1 MARRKKKSGDD
12 FTENLWINTYSTC
25 ITVILAFFIFLFC
38 ITEKEQKKVD
48 FVAAKSK
55 GTYSHNN
62 SISAAQNNMNSNNN
76 SKDGIDNK
84 VDTLEPQDMF
94 KIVEDYVNSNSMKN
108 DVEVKNDSR
117 GVIIQVK
124 DSVLFESAKAD
135 LIPSSK
141 DLLDRIAKFISQVK
155 NNIEIEGHTDN
166 VPINT
171 FKFESNWELST
182 NRAVNVLRYFVEYK
196 KLDPKRFGAEGYG
209 EYRPLVSNDTPE
221 NRAQNRRINIII
233 LTSNKGE

>member
-48 FVAAKSK
+48 FVTAKSK
-55 GTYSHNN
+55 DTYSHNN
-62 SISAAQNNMNSNNN
+62 SIPVAQNNMNSNNN
-76 SKDGIDNK
+76 SKDGMDNK
-84 VDTLEPQDMF
+84 ADTLEPQDMS
-94 KIVEDYVNSNSMKN
+94 KLVEDYVNNNSMKN

-141 DLLDRIAKFISQVK
+141 NLLDKIAKFINQVK

-182 NRAVNVLRYFVEYK
+182 SRAVNVLRYFVEDK

-209 EYRPLVSNDTPE
+209 EYRPLVNNDTPD
-221 NRAQNRRINIII
+221 NRAKNRRINIII
-233 LTSNKGE
+233 LTPNKGE